1 MSADNAKIILLSGT
15 PLINYPNE
23 LAVLYNILRGTI
35 VSYSIPVK
43 MRDGGKL
50 NKDTILQIL
59 DKKSVKTYDHLEFSN
74 NTLEI
79 TRNPFG
85 FINTKKR
92 GALKGKTKKK
102 GGKARASTKKNT
114 GFAQEILYQK
124 EDVDIKED
132 EVDFATQNL
141 YKGGSNEILERY
153 NGVKLDDSGNISNQQ
168 FLNHIVS
175 VLKKE
180 KLEIK
185 EDAIQE
191 INYSCLPEKTDA
203 FINEFINVETAQLKN
218 INTFKK
224 RILGLTSYFR
234 SAQEDLLPK
243 LLKTEEEE
251 PYFIEKV
258 EFSDYQFGVYEKMRK
273 LEADKTEKINKAKKM
288 KNKKDDSENVFGV
301 ASTYRVF
308 SRAYCNYV
316 FPTEIKNIVKDDM
329 NDENM
334 DEDVFDEYFNNPEFV
349 KKALQLIDTEKDGK
363 KEYLT
368 RENLELTSPKM
379 LKILQNIETEDN
391 DGLHLVYSHFRTVYG
406 VGVFRL
412 VLLANGFSEFKL
424 RKTGNTYTYD
434 VDEYDNKPKFVLYT
448 GTETAEEKEI
458 IRNVYNGN
466 WDYIPTEIAEK
477 LRKVAPNNNNGEII
491 KILMIT
497 ASGAEGINLRN
508 TRFVHIMEPYWHNV
522 RLEQVVGR
530 ARRICSHQ
538 ELPQEKRNVKVFLYM
553 TTLTDKQRTDKNN
566 VELTIRDVS
575 KVDKKTVLT
584 TDETLFE
591 IATIKQRINQQL
603 LKSIKESAIDCEMYK
618 SGNKDENLVCYG
630 FGKVESNMFA
640 SYPNLNDDLINQDEN
655 QVKELGWTP
664 LEVTINNIKYA
675 LNENTMELYDYES
688 YEDHLKNNG
697 ELNLIGKLVKKN
709 NAYRIAKMIE

>member
-1 MSADNAKIILLSGT
+1 
-15 PLINYPNE
+15 
-23 LAVLYNILRGTI
+23 
-35 VSYSIPVK
+35 
-43 MRDGGKL
+43 
-50 NKDTILQIL
+50 
-59 DKKSVKTYDHLEFSN
+59 
-74 NTLEI
+74 
-79 TRNPFG
+79 
-85 FINTKKR
+85 
-92 GALKGKTKKK
+92 
-102 GGKARASTKKNT
+102 
-114 GFAQEILYQK
+114 
-124 EDVDIKED
+124 
-132 EVDFATQNL
+132 
-141 YKGGSNEILERY
+141 
-153 NGVKLDDSGNISNQQ
+153 
-168 FLNHIVS
+168 
-175 VLKKE
+175 
-180 KLEIK
+180 
-185 EDAIQE
+185 
-191 INYSCLPEKTDA
+191 
-203 FINEFINVETAQLKN
+203 
-218 INTFKK
+218 
-224 RILGLTSYFR
+224 
-234 SAQEDLLPK
+234 
-243 LLKTEEEE
+243 
-251 PYFIEKV
+251 
-258 EFSDYQFGVYEKMRK
+258 
-273 LEADKTEKINKAKKM
+273 
-288 KNKKDDSENVFGV
+288 
-301 ASTYRVF
+301 
-308 SRAYCNYV
+308 
-316 FPTEIKNIVKDDM
+316 
-329 NDENM
+329 
-334 DEDVFDEYFNNPEFV
+334 
-349 KKALQLIDTEKDGK
+349 
-363 KEYLT
+363 
-368 RENLELTSPKM
+368 LELTSPKM

-466 WDYIPTEIAEK
+466 WDYIPIEIAEK